1 MKLGKQRLFSWTHS
15 LFLVWT
21 QEVPDQSRPF
31 WTPFIAQFLGGCT
44 KCGMKDGYFFLM
56 FGECADCKLFEIK
69 FTVFSV
75 VIVVFGV
82 KYYGLL

>member
-1 MKLGKQRLFSWTHS
+1 MGNSGFSVGPTAVFFGLDTGSARPVQAILDSFYSSVTGGMYQVWYEGWGLFSDD
-15 LFLVWT
+15 F
-21 QEVPDQSRPF
+21 
-31 WTPFIAQFLGGCT
+31 
-44 KCGMKDGYFFLM
+44 
-56 FGECADCKLFEIK
+56 KLFEIK

>member
-1 MKLGKQRLFSWTHS
+1 
-15 LFLVWT
+15 
-21 QEVPDQSRPF
+21 
-31 WTPFIAQFLGGCT
+31 
-44 KCGMKDGYFFLM
+44 MKDGDFFLM
-56 FGECADCKLFEIK
+56 FGECAGFKLFEIK